1 LQQIEAGFW
10 LLSQDNLFQNN
21 DRKINH
27 ERNSNDKEFGGD
39 MRVLVTGHLGYIGTV
54 LTPMLTKEGHEVV
67 GLDSDL
73 YQRCTFGA
81 EAPQVREILKDIRDV
96 VPGDLEG
103 FDAVM
108 HLAALSNDPLG
119 NINPDLTYQI
129 NHVASVRLAE
139 LAKQV
144 GVPRFLFSSSCSTY
158 GAAAG
163 DEMLTE
169 EAAFNPVTPYGHSK
183 VLVEQ
188 DVAKLA
194 DDHFS
199 PTFLRNATA
208 YGVSPRLRFDIVLNN
223 LVAWAY
229 SMGRVLIKSDG
240 TPWRPIIH
248 IEDISR
254 AFIAALNAPR
264 EVIHNQAFNV
274 GRNDQNYRIRDLADI
289 VKETVPGSQIEYAQ
303 DAGPD
308 KRTYRVDFS
317 KIARMLPEFK
327 PEWDAR
333 KGAVELYE
341 AYCKSD
347 LKLDEFEGPKYKR
360 IDHIKQ
366 LIHDGLLDETLR
378 WTK

>member
-1 LQQIEAGFW
+1 
-10 LLSQDNLFQNN
+10 
-21 DRKINH
+21 
-27 ERNSNDKEFGGD
+27 
-39 MRVLVTGHLGYIGTV
+39 MRILVTGHNGYIGTI
-54 LTPMLTKEGHEVV
+54 LSPMLIADGHDVV

-73 YQRCTFGA
+73 YRRCTFG
-81 EAPQVREILKDIRDV
+81 EGVPQLSEICKDIRDADAN
-96 VPGDLEG
+96 DLEG
-103 FDAVM
+103 FDAVI

-119 NINPDLTYQI
+119 NLNPDLTFEI
-129 NHVASVRLAE
+129 NYKASVRLAK

-158 GAAAG
+158 GAAG
-163 DEMLTE
+163 DQMLTE
-169 EAAFNPVTPYGHSK
+169 EAEFHPVTPYGESK
-183 VLVEQ
+183 VLVEREL
-188 DVAKLA
+188 AALA
-194 DDHFS
+194 DDNFS

-229 SMGRVLIKSDG
+229 STGRVLIKSDG

-264 EVIHNQAFNV
+264 EIIHNQAFNV

-289 VKETVPGSQIEYAQ
+289 VKETVPDCQIEYAQ

-317 KIARMLPEFK
+317 KIEQLLPDFK
-327 PEWDAR
+327 PQWDAR
-333 KGAVELYE
+333 KGAEELYDT
-341 AYCKSD
+341 YRKVG
-347 LKLDEFEGPKYKR
+347 LKLDDFEGPKYKR

-366 LIHDGLLDETLR
+366 LIKDGLLDQNLR
-378 WTK
+378 WTND